1 MTILAIRTLGDPV
14 LREKARPVE
23 TFDRTLRRIADDM
36 FETMYDAPG
45 VGLAAPQVGIASRFF
60 VFDDGEAGPRFLAN
74 VELFELEGEIVAD
87 EGCLSLPG
95 PFHPTSR
102 ALKVRARGLDLK
114 GREVEVH
121 GEGLVARILQHEMD
135 HTNGMLYIDHLDDE
149 GRREVMRQMRE
160 QELRSVGGDVRSQQP

>member
-87 EGCLSLPG
+87 
-95 PFHPTSR
+95 
-102 ALKVRARGLDLK
+102 
-114 GREVEVH
+114 
-121 GEGLVARILQHEMD
+121 
-135 HTNGMLYIDHLDDE
+135 
-149 GRREVMRQMRE
+149 
-160 QELRSVGGDVRSQQP
+160 